1 MFTVDNLRH
10 HMPIKHVISMF
21 EQKIAKDVEEIV
33 LLTGN
38 LPEDREM
45 HIWTETSYQCCEI
58 RTS

>member
-1 MFTVDNLRH
+1 
-10 HMPIKHVISMF
+10 MPVKHVISMF

-58 RTS
+58 RTY